1 METTTQQTTEKMP
14 VTDAQNDRNMA
25 ILAHAG
31 GIFFGFI
38 PPLMVW
44 LMKKDDKGALF
55 TTTQA
60 KEALNFQITVALA
73 LIISSILI
81 FVLIGILLIWVVW
94 LADIIFC
101 VMAAIKASKGEN
113 YRYPVCLRLIK

>member
-1 METTTQQTTEKMP
+1 
-14 VTDAQNDRNMA
+14 
-25 ILAHAG
+25 
-31 GIFFGFI
+31 
-38 PPLMVW
+38 
-44 LMKKDDKGALF
+44 MKKDDKGALF

-113 YRYPVCLRLIK
+113 YHYPVCLRLIK

>member
-1 METTTQQTTEKMP
+1 MEPTTQETTEKMP
-14 VTDAQNDRNMA
+14 VADAHNDRNTV

-38 PPLMVW
+38 PPLIVW

-55 TTTQA
+55 ITTQA

-73 LIISSILI
+73 LFVSSILI
-81 FVLIGILLIWVVW
+81 FVLIGILLIWLVW
-94 LADIIFC
+94 LADIVLCI
-101 VMAAIKASKGEN
+101 MAAMKASKGEN